1 MESNKFNVEYFSK
14 EVDKYT
20 KRLTNF
26 IKKQPKKKLLEIR
39 SKKKLVPPPNNSFQ
53 VAGERVP
60 LRYTQLETM
69 ANNLKKMDF
78 ESEKKQRDRLHLAQK
93 QNRDRRMYAI
103 IDPPSGDFGSRAHK
117 RRRGEAYTKFMKK
130 TVNTNFVKNKKDS
143 KNEKMIAYKKKFLN
157 MTKKINDQLHS
168 RLVSRSDK
176 IQKVVLSKNNSDPI
190 TRTPFKNDEIILS
203 TGKPGQYFSLNSFE
217 KLLKLQK
224 TRAYVSNN
232 TGVRTVGEI
241 KSLAKNNKSKNVIVY
256 KKNPLNRQQIQAKN
270 VKFVRV
276 VINKK

>member
-20 KRLTNF
+20 KRLANF

-53 VAGERVP
+53 VSGERVP

-103 IDPPSGDFGSRAHK
+103 TDPPSGDYGSRAHK
-117 RRRGEAYTKFMKK
+117 RRKGEAQIKFMKE
-130 TVNTNFVKNKKDS
+130 TVNTNFMKNKKDS

-190 TRTPFKNDEIILS
+190 THTPFKNDEIILS

-217 KLLKLQK
+217 KLLKRQK

>member
-1 MESNKFNVEYFSK
+1 MESNKYFSK

-20 KRLTNF
+20 KILTNF
-26 IKKQPKKKLLEIR
+26 IKKQPKKKILKMR
-39 SKKKLVPPPNNSFQ
+39 SKKKVLPSSNNS
-53 VAGERVP
+53 V
-60 LRYTQLETM
+60 LRYTQLEQM
-69 ANNLKKMDF
+69 ANNLKNKNF
-78 ESEKKQRDRLHLAQK
+78 ESEKRQRDGLYLAQK
-93 QNRDRRMYAI
+93 ENRKKRKYLRDSYGPQSSI
-103 IDPPSGDFGSRAHK
+103 TSRSIKKKLRKADT
-117 RRRGEAYTKFMKK
+117 EFMKESLNMNLMK
-130 TVNTNFVKNKKDS
+130 SRNDMAND
-143 KNEKMIAYKKKFLN
+143 KMITYKKKFLN
-157 MTKKINDQLHS
+157 MTKKLNDQLHS

-190 TRTPFKNDEIILS
+190 TRTHFKNGEIILS

-217 KLLKLQK
+217 NLLKRQK
-224 TRAYVSNN
+224 TRQYVSNN

>member
-1 MESNKFNVEYFSK
+1 
-14 EVDKYT
+14 
-20 KRLTNF
+20 
-26 IKKQPKKKLLEIR
+26 
-39 SKKKLVPPPNNSFQ
+39 
-53 VAGERVP
+53 
-60 LRYTQLETM
+60 M
-69 ANNLKKMDF
+69 ANNLKNTNL
-78 ESEKKQRDRLHLAQK
+78 ESEKKQRDRLYLAQK
-93 QNRDRRMYAI
+93 QNRDRRMYAT
-103 IDPPSGDFGSRAHK
+103 IDPPSGDSGSRAHK
-117 RRRGEAYTKFMKK
+117 RRRGEAYTKFMKE
-130 TVNTNFVKNKKDS
+130 TVNNNFMKNKKDS

-190 TRTPFKNDEIILS
+190 THTPFKNDEIILS

-217 KLLKLQK
+217 KLLKRQK
-224 TRAYVSNN
+224 TREYVSNN

>member
-20 KRLTNF
+20 KRLANF

-53 VAGERVP
+53 VAGVQVP

-103 IDPPSGDFGSRAHK
+103 TDPPSGDYGSRAHK
-117 RRRGEAYTKFMKK
+117 RRKGEAQIKFMKE
-130 TVNTNFVKNKKDS
+130 TVNTNFMKNKKDS

-190 TRTPFKNDEIILS
+190 THTPFKNDEIILS

-217 KLLKLQK
+217 KLLKRQK
-224 TRAYVSNN
+224 TREYISNN

>member
-1 MESNKFNVEYFSK
+1 MKSNNSKDFSK

-20 KRLTNF
+20 KILTSF
-26 IKKQPKKKLLEIR
+26 IKKQPKKKILKMR
-39 SKKKLVPPPNNSFQ
+39 SEKKLVPPSNNS
-53 VAGERVP
+53 V
-60 LRYTQLETM
+60 LRYTQLEQM
-69 ANNLKKMDF
+69 ANNLKNKNF
-78 ESEKKQRDRLHLAQK
+78 ESKKRQRDALYLAQK
-93 QNRDRRMYAI
+93 SGLKESKDLRDAWLQVRRQR
-103 IDPPSGDFGSRAHK
+103 PKFSRTMERGFRKADTESTK
-117 RRRGEAYTKFMKK
+117 RSANINLT
-130 TVNTNFVKNKKDS
+130 KNKNDMA
-143 KNEKMIAYKKKFLN
+143 NEKMITYKKKFLN
-157 MTKKINDQLHS
+157 MTKKLNDQLYS

-190 TRTPFKNDEIILS
+190 THTPFKNGEIILS

-217 KLLKLQK
+217 NLLKRQK
-224 TRAYVSNN
+224 TREYVSNN

>member
-26 IKKQPKKKLLEIR
+26 IKKQPKKNLLEIR
-39 SKKKLVPPPNNSFQ
+39 SRKKLVPPPNNSFQ
-53 VAGERVP
+53 VADARVP
-60 LRYTQLETM
+60 VRYTQLERM
-69 ANNLKKMDF
+69 ANNLKNTNL
-78 ESEKKQRDRLHLAQK
+78 ESEKKQRDRLYLANK
-93 QNRDRRMYAI
+93 QNRDALQI
-103 IDPPSGDFGSRAHK
+103 VLKKSLAERARK
-117 RRRGEAYTKFMKK
+117 RKIGEAYTKFMKK
-130 TVNTNFVKNKKDS
+130 TVNNNFMKNKKDS
-143 KNEKMIAYKKKFLN
+143 KNEKIIAYKKKFLN
-157 MTKKINDQLHS
+157 MTKKINDQLYS

-190 TRTPFKNDEIILS
+190 THTPFKNDEIILS

-217 KLLKLQK
+217 KLLKRQK
-224 TRAYVSNN
+224 TREYISNN

-256 KKNPLNRQQIQAKN
+256 KKNPLNRQQIQEKN

>member
-1 MESNKFNVEYFSK
+1 MESNKFINVEYFSK

-39 SKKKLVPPPNNSFQ
+39 SRKKQIPPPTNNS
-53 VAGERVP
+53 V

-69 ANNLKKMDF
+69 ANNLKNKNF
-78 ESEKKQRDRLHLAQK
+78 ESEKKQRDRLYLAK
-93 QNRDRRMYAI
+93 RQNRDRKMGAI

-117 RRRGEAYTKFMKK
+117 RRKGEAQIKFMKES
-130 TVNTNFVKNKKDS
+130 VNMNLMKS
-143 KNEKMIAYKKKFLN
+143 KNDMYNDKMIIYKKKFLN
-157 MTKKINDQLHS
+157 MTKKLNDQLHS

-190 TRTPFKNDEIILS
+190 TRTPFKNGEIILS

-217 KLLKLQK
+217 NLLKRQK
-224 TRAYVSNN
+224 TRQYVSNN

-241 KSLAKNNKSKNVIVY
+241 KSLTKNNKSKNVIVY

-276 VINKK
+276 VIDKK

>member
-26 IKKQPKKKLLEIR
+26 IKKQPKKNLLEIR
-39 SKKKLVPPPNNSFQ
+39 SRKKLVPPPNNSFQ
-53 VAGERVP
+53 VADARVP
-60 LRYTQLETM
+60 VRYTQLERM
-69 ANNLKKMDF
+69 ANNLKNTNL
-78 ESEKKQRDRLHLAQK
+78 ESEKKQRDRLYLANK
-93 QNRDRRMYAI
+93 QNRDALQI
-103 IDPPSGDFGSRAHK
+103 VLKKSLAERARK
-117 RRRGEAYTKFMKK
+117 RKIGEAYTKFMKK
-130 TVNTNFVKNKKDS
+130 TVNNNFMKNKKDS
-143 KNEKMIAYKKKFLN
+143 KNEKIIAYKKKFLN
-157 MTKKINDQLHS
+157 MTKKINDQLYS

-190 TRTPFKNDEIILS
+190 THTPFKNGEIILS

-217 KLLKLQK
+217 NLLKRQK
-224 TRAYVSNN
+224 TREYVSNN

>member
-26 IKKQPKKKLLEIR
+26 IKKQPKKNLLEIR
-39 SKKKLVPPPNNSFQ
+39 SRKKLVPPPNNSFQ
-53 VAGERVP
+53 VADARVP
-60 LRYTQLETM
+60 VRYTQLERM
-69 ANNLKKMDF
+69 ANNLKNTNL
-78 ESEKKQRDRLHLAQK
+78 ESEKKQRDRLYLANK
-93 QNRDRRMYAI
+93 QNRDALQI
-103 IDPPSGDFGSRAHK
+103 VLKKSLAERARK
-117 RRRGEAYTKFMKK
+117 RKIGEAYTKFMKK
-130 TVNTNFVKNKKDS
+130 TVNNNFMKNKKDS
-143 KNEKMIAYKKKFLN
+143 KNEKIIAYKKKFLN
-157 MTKKINDQLHS
+157 MTKKINDQLYS

-190 TRTPFKNDEIILS
+190 THTPFKNDEIILS

-217 KLLKLQK
+217 KLLKRQK
-224 TRAYVSNN
+224 TREYISNN

>member
-1 MESNKFNVEYFSK
+1 MKSTNSKDFSK

-20 KRLTNF
+20 KILTSF
-26 IKKQPKKKLLEIR
+26 IKKQPKKKILKMR
-39 SKKKLVPPPNNSFQ
+39 SEKKLVPPSNNS
-53 VAGERVP
+53 V
-60 LRYTQLETM
+60 LRYTQLEQM
-69 ANNLKKMDF
+69 ANNLKNKNF
-78 ESEKKQRDRLHLAQK
+78 ESKKRQRDALYLAQK
-93 QNRDRRMYAI
+93 SSLKAWKDLRDSWVQVREH
-103 IDPPSGDFGSRAHK
+103 DQGPKFSGTMK
-117 RRRGEAYTKFMKK
+117 RKFRKADTESTKTSANM
-130 TVNTNFVKNKKDS
+130 NLMKNKNDMA
-143 KNEKMIAYKKKFLN
+143 NEKMITYKKKFLN
-157 MTKKINDQLHS
+157 MTKKLNDQLYS

-190 TRTPFKNDEIILS
+190 THTPFKNDEIILS

-217 KLLKLQK
+217 KLLKRQK
-224 TRAYVSNN
+224 TREYISNN

>member
-130 TVNTNFVKNKKDS
+130 TVNTNFVKNRKDT

>member
-1 MESNKFNVEYFSK
+1 
-14 EVDKYT
+14 
-20 KRLTNF
+20 
-26 IKKQPKKKLLEIR
+26 
-39 SKKKLVPPPNNSFQ
+39 
-53 VAGERVP
+53 
-60 LRYTQLETM
+60 
-69 ANNLKKMDF
+69 
-78 ESEKKQRDRLHLAQK
+78 
-93 QNRDRRMYAI
+93 
-103 IDPPSGDFGSRAHK
+103 
-117 RRRGEAYTKFMKK
+117 
-130 TVNTNFVKNKKDS
+130 
-143 KNEKMIAYKKKFLN
+143 

-190 TRTPFKNDEIILS
+190 THTPFKNDEIILS
-203 TGKPGQYFSLNSFE
+203 TGKPGQYFSLNSFG
-217 KLLKLQK
+217 KLLKRQK
-224 TRAYVSNN
+224 TREYVNNN

>member
-26 IKKQPKKKLLEIR
+26 IKKQPKKNLLEIR
-39 SKKKLVPPPNNSFQ
+39 SRKKLVPPPNNSFQ

-60 LRYTQLETM
+60 LRYTQLERM
-69 ANNLKKMDF
+69 ANNLKNTNL
-78 ESEKKQRDRLHLAQK
+78 ESEKKQRDRLYLANK
-93 QNRDRRMYAI
+93 QNRDALQI
-103 IDPPSGDFGSRAHK
+103 VLKKSLAERARK
-117 RRRGEAYTKFMKK
+117 RKIGEAYTKFMKK
-130 TVNTNFVKNKKDS
+130 TVNNNFMKNKKDS
-143 KNEKMIAYKKKFLN
+143 KNEKIIAYKKKFLN
-157 MTKKINDQLHS
+157 MTKKINDQLYS

-190 TRTPFKNDEIILS
+190 THTPFKNDEIILS

-217 KLLKLQK
+217 KLLKRQK
-224 TRAYVSNN
+224 TREYVNNN

>member
-53 VAGERVP
+53 VAGVQVP
-60 LRYTQLETM
+60 LRYTQLERM
-69 ANNLKKMDF
+69 ANNLKNTNL
-78 ESEKKQRDRLHLAQK
+78 ESEKKQRDRLYLAKK
-93 QNRDRRMYAI
+93 QNRDQKMDAT
-103 IDPPSGDFGSRAHK
+103 IDLPSGDFGSRAHK
-117 RRRGEAYTKFMKK
+117 RRRDEAYTKFMKE
-130 TVNTNFVKNKKDS
+130 TVNTNFMKNKKDS

-157 MTKKINDQLHS
+157 MTKKINDQLYS

-217 KLLKLQK
+217 KLLKRQK
-224 TRAYVSNN
+224 TRDYVSNN

>member
-26 IKKQPKKKLLEIR
+26 IKKQPKKNLLEIR
-39 SKKKLVPPPNNSFQ
+39 SRKKLVPPPSNSFQ

-60 LRYTQLETM
+60 LRYTQLERM
-69 ANNLKKMDF
+69 ANNLKNTNL
-78 ESEKKQRDRLHLAQK
+78 ESEKKQRDRLYLANK
-93 QNRDRRMYAI
+93 QNRDALQI
-103 IDPPSGDFGSRAHK
+103 VHKKPLAERARK
-117 RRRGEAYTKFMKK
+117 RKIGEAYTKFMKK
-130 TVNTNFVKNKKDS
+130 TVNNNFMKNKKDS
-143 KNEKMIAYKKKFLN
+143 KNEKIIAYKKKFLN
-157 MTKKINDQLHS
+157 MTKKINDQLYS

-190 TRTPFKNDEIILS
+190 THTPFKNDEIILS

-217 KLLKLQK
+217 KLLKRQK
-224 TRAYVSNN
+224 TREYISNN

>member
-26 IKKQPKKKLLEIR
+26 IKKQPKKNLLEIR
-39 SKKKLVPPPNNSFQ
+39 SRKKLVPPPSNSFQ

-60 LRYTQLETM
+60 LRYTQLERM
-69 ANNLKKMDF
+69 ANNLKNTNL
-78 ESEKKQRDRLHLAQK
+78 ESEKKQRDRLYLANK
-93 QNRDRRMYAI
+93 QNRDALQI
-103 IDPPSGDFGSRAHK
+103 VLKKSLAERARK
-117 RRRGEAYTKFMKK
+117 RKIGEAYTKFMKK
-130 TVNTNFVKNKKDS
+130 TVNNNFMKNKKDS
-143 KNEKMIAYKKKFLN
+143 KNEKIIAYKKKFLN

-190 TRTPFKNDEIILS
+190 THTPFKNDEIILS

-217 KLLKLQK
+217 KLLKRQK
-224 TRAYVSNN
+224 TREYISNN

>member
-1 MESNKFNVEYFSK
+1 MESNKYFSK

-20 KRLTNF
+20 KILTNF
-26 IKKQPKKKLLEIR
+26 IKKQPKKKILKMR
-39 SKKKLVPPPNNSFQ
+39 SKKKVLPSSNNS
-53 VAGERVP
+53 V
-60 LRYTQLETM
+60 LRYTQLEQM
-69 ANNLKKMDF
+69 ANNLKNKNF
-78 ESEKKQRDRLHLAQK
+78 ESEKRQRDGLYLAQK
-93 QNRDRRMYAI
+93 ENRKKRKYL
-103 IDPPSGDFGSRAHK
+103 IDSYGPQSSITSRSIKKKLRKADT
-117 RRRGEAYTKFMKK
+117 EFMKESLNMNLMK
-130 TVNTNFVKNKKDS
+130 SRNDMVND
-143 KNEKMIAYKKKFLN
+143 KMITYKKKFLN
-157 MTKKINDQLHS
+157 MTKKLNDQLHS

-190 TRTPFKNDEIILS
+190 TRTPFKNGEIILS

-217 KLLKLQK
+217 NLLKRQK
-224 TRAYVSNN
+224 TRQYVSNN

>member
-1 MESNKFNVEYFSK
+1 MESNKYFSK

-20 KRLTNF
+20 KILTNF
-26 IKKQPKKKLLEIR
+26 IKKQPKKKILKMR
-39 SKKKLVPPPNNSFQ
+39 SKKKVLPSSNNS
-53 VAGERVP
+53 V
-60 LRYTQLETM
+60 LRYTQLEQM
-69 ANNLKKMDF
+69 ANNLKNKNF
-78 ESEKKQRDRLHLAQK
+78 ESEKRQRDGLYLAQK
-93 QNRDRRMYAI
+93 ENRKKRKYLRDSYGPQSSI
-103 IDPPSGDFGSRAHK
+103 TSRSIKKKLRKADT
-117 RRRGEAYTKFMKK
+117 EFMKESLNMNLMK
-130 TVNTNFVKNKKDS
+130 SRNDMAND
-143 KNEKMIAYKKKFLN
+143 KMITYKKKFLN
-157 MTKKINDQLHS
+157 MTKKLNDQLHS

-190 TRTPFKNDEIILS
+190 TRTPFKNGEIILS

-217 KLLKLQK
+217 NLLKRQK
-224 TRAYVSNN
+224 TRQYVSNN

>member
-1 MESNKFNVEYFSK
+1 MESNKYFSK

-20 KRLTNF
+20 KILTNF
-26 IKKQPKKKLLEIR
+26 IKKQPKKKILKMR
-39 SKKKLVPPPNNSFQ
+39 SKKKVLPSSNNS
-53 VAGERVP
+53 V
-60 LRYTQLETM
+60 LRYTQLEQM
-69 ANNLKKMDF
+69 ANNLKNKNF
-78 ESEKKQRDRLHLAQK
+78 ESEKRQRDGLYLAQK
-93 QNRDRRMYAI
+93 ENRKKRKYL
-103 IDPPSGDFGSRAHK
+103 IDSYGPQSSITSRSIKKKLRKADT
-117 RRRGEAYTKFMKK
+117 EFMKESL
-130 TVNTNFVKNKKDS
+130 NMNLMKNRNDMA
-143 KNEKMIAYKKKFLN
+143 NDKMITYKKKFLN
-157 MTKKINDQLHS
+157 MTKKLNDQLHS
-168 RLVSRSDK
+168 RLVSRSNK

-190 TRTPFKNDEIILS
+190 TRTPFKNGEIILS

-217 KLLKLQK
+217 NLLKRQK
-224 TRAYVSNN
+224 TRQYVSNN

>member
-1 MESNKFNVEYFSK
+1 MKSTNSKDFSK

-20 KRLTNF
+20 KILTNF
-26 IKKQPKKKLLEIR
+26 IKKQPKKKILKMR
-39 SKKKLVPPPNNSFQ
+39 SEKKLVPPSNNN
-53 VAGERVP
+53 V
-60 LRYTQLETM
+60 LRYTQLEQM
-69 ANNLKKMDF
+69 ANNLKNKNF
-78 ESEKKQRDRLHLAQK
+78 ESKKRQRDALYLAK
-93 QNRDRRMYAI
+93 KSSLKAKKDLRDSWLQVRRQRDQGPKI
-103 IDPPSGDFGSRAHK
+103 SGTME
-117 RRRGEAYTKFMKK
+117 RRFRKADIESAK
-130 TVNTNFVKNKKDS
+130 TSVNINLMKNKNDMA
-143 KNEKMIAYKKKFLN
+143 NEKMITYKKKFLN
-157 MTKKINDQLHS
+157 MTKKLNDQLYS

-190 TRTPFKNDEIILS
+190 TRTPFKNGEIILS

-217 KLLKLQK
+217 NLLKRQK
-224 TRAYVSNN
+224 TREYVSNN

>member
-26 IKKQPKKKLLEIR
+26 IKKQPKKNLLEIR
-39 SKKKLVPPPNNSFQ
+39 SRKKLVPPPNNSFQ
-53 VAGERVP
+53 VADARVP
-60 LRYTQLETM
+60 VRYTQLERM
-69 ANNLKKMDF
+69 ANNLKNTNL
-78 ESEKKQRDRLHLAQK
+78 ESEKKQRDRLYLANK
-93 QNRDRRMYAI
+93 QNRDALQI
-103 IDPPSGDFGSRAHK
+103 VLKKSLAERARK
-117 RRRGEAYTKFMKK
+117 RKIGEAYTKFMKK
-130 TVNTNFVKNKKDS
+130 TVNNNFMKNKKDS
-143 KNEKMIAYKKKFLN
+143 KNEKIIAYKKKFLN

-190 TRTPFKNDEIILS
+190 THTPFKNDEIILS

-217 KLLKLQK
+217 KLLKRQK
-224 TRAYVSNN
+224 TREYVNNN

>member
-26 IKKQPKKKLLEIR
+26 IKKQPKKNLLEIR
-39 SKKKLVPPPNNSFQ
+39 SRKKLVPPPNNSFQ
-53 VAGERVP
+53 VADARVP
-60 LRYTQLETM
+60 VRYTQLERM
-69 ANNLKKMDF
+69 ANNLKNTNL
-78 ESEKKQRDRLHLAQK
+78 ESEKKQRDRLYLANK
-93 QNRDRRMYAI
+93 QNRDALQI
-103 IDPPSGDFGSRAHK
+103 VLKKSLAERARK
-117 RRRGEAYTKFMKK
+117 RKIGEAYTKFMKK
-130 TVNTNFVKNKKDS
+130 TVNNNFMKNKKDS
-143 KNEKMIAYKKKFLN
+143 KNEKIIAYKKKFLN
-157 MTKKINDQLHS
+157 MTKKINDQLYS

-190 TRTPFKNDEIILS
+190 THTPFKNDEIILS

-217 KLLKLQK
+217 KLLKRQK
-224 TRAYVSNN
+224 TREYVNNN

>member
-1 MESNKFNVEYFSK
+1 MESNKYFSK

-20 KRLTNF
+20 KILTNF
-26 IKKQPKKKLLEIR
+26 IKKQPKKKILKMR
-39 SKKKLVPPPNNSFQ
+39 SKKKVLPSNTNVI
-53 VAGERVP
+53 
-60 LRYTQLETM
+60 LRYTQLEQM
-69 ANNLKKMDF
+69 ANNLKNKNF
-78 ESEKKQRDRLHLAQK
+78 ESEKRQRDGLYLAQK
-93 QNRDRRMYAI
+93 ENRKKRKYLRDSYGPQSSI
-103 IDPPSGDFGSRAHK
+103 TSRSIKKKLRKADT
-117 RRRGEAYTKFMKK
+117 EFMKESLNMNLMK
-130 TVNTNFVKNKKDS
+130 SRNDMVND
-143 KNEKMIAYKKKFLN
+143 KMITYKKKFLN
-157 MTKKINDQLHS
+157 MTKKLNDQLHS

-190 TRTPFKNDEIILS
+190 TRTPFKNGEIILS

-217 KLLKLQK
+217 NLLKRQK
-224 TRAYVSNN
+224 TRQYVSNN

>member
-60 LRYTQLETM
+60 LRYTQLERM
-69 ANNLKKMDF
+69 ANNLKNTNL

-93 QNRDRRMYAI
+93 QNRDRRMSAI
-103 IDPPSGDFGSRAHK
+103 INPPSGDFGSRAHK
-117 RRRGEAYTKFMKK
+117 RRRGEAYTKFMKE
-130 TVNTNFVKNKKDS
+130 TVNNNFMKNKKDS
-143 KNEKMIAYKKKFLN
+143 KDEKMIAYKKKFLN
-157 MTKKINDQLHS
+157 MTKKINDQLYS

-217 KLLKLQK
+217 KLLKRQK
-224 TRAYVSNN
+224 TREYVSNN

-241 KSLAKNNKSKNVIVY
+241 KSLA
-256 KKNPLNRQQIQAKN
+256 
-270 VKFVRV
+270 
-276 VINKK
+276 

>member
-20 KRLTNF
+20 KRLANF

-60 LRYTQLETM
+60 LRYTQLERM
-69 ANNLKKMDF
+69 ANNLKNTNL
-78 ESEKKQRDRLHLAQK
+78 ESEKKQRDRLYLANK
-93 QNRDRRMYAI
+93 QNRDALQI
-103 IDPPSGDFGSRAHK
+103 VLKKSLAERARK
-117 RRRGEAYTKFMKK
+117 RKIGEAYTKFMKK
-130 TVNTNFVKNKKDS
+130 TVNNNFMKNKKDS

-190 TRTPFKNDEIILS
+190 THTPFKNDEIILS

-217 KLLKLQK
+217 KLLKRQK

>member
-26 IKKQPKKKLLEIR
+26 IKKQPKKNLLEIR
-39 SKKKLVPPPNNSFQ
+39 SRKKLVPPPNNSFQ

-60 LRYTQLETM
+60 LRYTQLERM
-69 ANNLKKMDF
+69 ANNLKNTNL
-78 ESEKKQRDRLHLAQK
+78 ESEKKQRDRLYLANK
-93 QNRDRRMYAI
+93 QNRDALQI
-103 IDPPSGDFGSRAHK
+103 VLKKSLAERARK
-117 RRRGEAYTKFMKK
+117 RKIGEAYTKFMKK
-130 TVNTNFVKNKKDS
+130 TVNNNFMKNKKDS
-143 KNEKMIAYKKKFLN
+143 KNEKIIAYKKKFLN
-157 MTKKINDQLHS
+157 MTKKINDQLYS

-190 TRTPFKNDEIILS
+190 THTPFKNDEIILS

-217 KLLKLQK
+217 KLLKRQK
-224 TRAYVSNN
+224 TREYISNN

>member
-1 MESNKFNVEYFSK
+1 MKSINSKDFSK

-20 KRLTNF
+20 KILTNF
-26 IKKQPKKKLLEIR
+26 IKKQPKKKILKMR
-39 SKKKLVPPPNNSFQ
+39 SEKKVLPSPNNS
-53 VAGERVP
+53 V
-60 LRYTQLETM
+60 LRYTQLEQM
-69 ANNLKKMDF
+69 ANNLKNKNF
-78 ESEKKQRDRLHLAQK
+78 ESEKRQRDALYLAQK
-93 QNRDRRMYAI
+93 ENRKKRKYLRDSYGPQSSI
-103 IDPPSGDFGSRAHK
+103 TSRSIKKKLRKADT
-117 RRRGEAYTKFMKK
+117 EFMKESLNMNLMK
-130 TVNTNFVKNKKDS
+130 SRNDMAND
-143 KNEKMIAYKKKFLN
+143 KMISYKKKFLN
-157 MTKKINDQLHS
+157 MTKKLNDQLHS

-190 TRTPFKNDEIILS
+190 TRTPFKNGEIILS

-217 KLLKLQK
+217 NLLKRQK
-224 TRAYVSNN
+224 TRQYVSNN
-232 TGVRTVGEI
+232 TGVRTVREI

>member
-1 MESNKFNVEYFSK
+1 MESNKYFSK

-20 KRLTNF
+20 KILTNF
-26 IKKQPKKKLLEIR
+26 IKKQPKKKILKMR
-39 SKKKLVPPPNNSFQ
+39 SKKKVLPSSNNS
-53 VAGERVP
+53 V
-60 LRYTQLETM
+60 LRYTQLEQM
-69 ANNLKKMDF
+69 ANNLKNKNF
-78 ESEKKQRDRLHLAQK
+78 ESEKRQRDGLYLAQK
-93 QNRDRRMYAI
+93 ASLKASKDLRDSWFQVRRQK
-103 IDPPSGDFGSRAHK
+103 PKFSRSIK
-117 RRRGEAYTKFMKK
+117 KKLRKTDTEFMKESLNMNLMK
-130 TVNTNFVKNKKDS
+130 SRNDMVND
-143 KNEKMIAYKKKFLN
+143 KMITYKKKFLN
-157 MTKKINDQLHS
+157 MTKKLNDQLHS

-190 TRTPFKNDEIILS
+190 TRTPFKNGEIILS

-217 KLLKLQK
+217 NLLKRQK
-224 TRAYVSNN
+224 TRQYVSNN

>member
-20 KRLTNF
+20 KRLANF

-53 VAGERVP
+53 VAGVQVP

-103 IDPPSGDFGSRAHK
+103 TDPPSGDYGSRAHK
-117 RRRGEAYTKFMKK
+117 RRKGEAQIKFMKE
-130 TVNTNFVKNKKDS
+130 TVNTNFMKNKKDS

-190 TRTPFKNDEIILS
+190 THTPFKNDEIILS

-217 KLLKLQK
+217 KLLKRQK
-224 TRAYVSNN
+224 TREYVSNN

>member
-26 IKKQPKKKLLEIR
+26 IKKQPKKNLLEIR
-39 SKKKLVPPPNNSFQ
+39 SRKKLVPPPNNSFQ
-53 VAGERVP
+53 VADARVP
-60 LRYTQLETM
+60 VRYTQLERM
-69 ANNLKKMDF
+69 ANNLKNTNL
-78 ESEKKQRDRLHLAQK
+78 ESEKKQRDRLYLANK
-93 QNRDRRMYAI
+93 QNRDALQI
-103 IDPPSGDFGSRAHK
+103 VLKKSLAERARK
-117 RRRGEAYTKFMKK
+117 RKIGEAYTKFMKK
-130 TVNTNFVKNKKDS
+130 TVNNNFMKNKKDS
-143 KNEKMIAYKKKFLN
+143 KNEKIIAYKKKFLN
-157 MTKKINDQLHS
+157 MTKKINDQLYS
-168 RLVSRSDK
+168 RLASRSDK

-190 TRTPFKNDEIILS
+190 THTPFKNDEIILS

-217 KLLKLQK
+217 KLLKRQK
-224 TRAYVSNN
+224 TREYISNN

>member
-20 KRLTNF
+20 KKLANF

-60 LRYTQLETM
+60 LRYTQLERM
-69 ANNLKKMDF
+69 ANNLKNTNL

-93 QNRDRRMYAI
+93 ENRRSKMYAI

-117 RRRGEAYTKFMKK
+117 RRKGEAHIKFMKE
-130 TVNTNFVKNKKDS
+130 TVNTNFMKNKKDS
-143 KNEKMIAYKKKFLN
+143 KNEKIIAYKKKFLN

-190 TRTPFKNDEIILS
+190 THKPFKNDEIILS

-217 KLLKLQK
+217 KLLKRQK
-224 TRAYVSNN
+224 TREYVSNN

>member
-20 KRLTNF
+20 KRLANF

-53 VAGERVP
+53 VAGVQVP

-103 IDPPSGDFGSRAHK
+103 TDPPSGDYGSRAHK
-117 RRRGEAYTKFMKK
+117 RRKGEAQIKFMKE
-130 TVNTNFVKNKKDS
+130 TVNTNFMKNKKDS

-190 TRTPFKNDEIILS
+190 THTPFKNDEIILS

-217 KLLKLQK
+217 KLLKRQK

>member
-26 IKKQPKKKLLEIR
+26 IKKQPKKNLLEIR
-39 SKKKLVPPPNNSFQ
+39 SRKKLVPPPNNSFQ
-53 VAGERVP
+53 VADARVP
-60 LRYTQLETM
+60 VRYTQLERM
-69 ANNLKKMDF
+69 ANNLKNTNL
-78 ESEKKQRDRLHLAQK
+78 ESEKKQRDRLYLAKK
-93 QNRDRRMYAI
+93 QNRERRMYAT
-103 IDPPSGDFGSRAHK
+103 IDPPSGDSGSRAHK
-117 RRRGEAYTKFMKK
+117 KRRGEAYTKFMKE
-130 TVNTNFVKNKKDS
+130 TVNNNFMKNKKDS

-190 TRTPFKNDEIILS
+190 THTPFKNDEIILS
-203 TGKPGQYFSLNSFE
+203 TGKPGQYFSLNSFG
-217 KLLKLQK
+217 KLLKRQK
-224 TRAYVSNN
+224 TREYVNNN

>member
-1 MESNKFNVEYFSK
+1 MESNKYFSK

-20 KRLTNF
+20 KILTNF
-26 IKKQPKKKLLEIR
+26 IKKQPKKKILKMR
-39 SKKKLVPPPNNSFQ
+39 SKKKVLPSNTNVI
-53 VAGERVP
+53 
-60 LRYTQLETM
+60 LRYTQLEQM
-69 ANNLKKMDF
+69 ANNLKNKNF
-78 ESEKKQRDRLHLAQK
+78 ESEKRQRDGLYLAQK
-93 QNRDRRMYAI
+93 ENRKKRKYL
-103 IDPPSGDFGSRAHK
+103 IDSYGPQSSITSRSIKKKLRKADT
-117 RRRGEAYTKFMKK
+117 EFMKESLNMNLMK
-130 TVNTNFVKNKKDS
+130 SRNDMVND
-143 KNEKMIAYKKKFLN
+143 KMITYKKKFLN
-157 MTKKINDQLHS
+157 MTKKLNDQLHS

-190 TRTPFKNDEIILS
+190 TRTPFKNGEIILS

-217 KLLKLQK
+217 NLLKRQK
-224 TRAYVSNN
+224 TRQYVSNN